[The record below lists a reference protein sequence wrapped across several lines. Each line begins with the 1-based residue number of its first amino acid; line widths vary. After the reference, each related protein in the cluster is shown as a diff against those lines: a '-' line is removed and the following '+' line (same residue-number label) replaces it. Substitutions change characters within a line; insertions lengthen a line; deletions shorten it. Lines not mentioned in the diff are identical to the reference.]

1 MSGVRAL
8 TGSVSGRSRPHPP
21 ALVEMRAATVTYSRV
36 VALRQAD
43 FAVGCGEVVGLLGN
57 SGAGKS
63 TLVRALV
70 GLQAMSGGELL
81 VEGKPGGF
89 RSPREAR
96 QFGIEV
102 VYQDLALIDHLSIAR
117 NFFLGAE
124 PQRGAGLTR
133 RLDHGQMI
141 RSTEA
146 ILADLGVEMPS
157 ARQMVSRLSGGQRQ
171 MLAIAR
177 AMYFARRLVV
187 LDEPTAALSDEQ
199 VEQVLA
205 QIAHARARGVAVVFV
220 THKAYEVFN
229 VADRFVVLDRGRTLI
244 SASRGQTSLNELE
257 KLLIST
263 RFTIVQEMAAAVAHQ
278 LRNPLGIIRV
288 SAEML
293 REEFQVTE
301 ERAGYDRLLD
311 MIMDEVVTVE
321 FLITNYLDFAR
332 RHEPRPS
339 EVSIDDL
346 IADVKAQLPR
356 ESFDPSRLRLDVPS
370 QPLSVYV
377 DRDLMQQV
385 LVNLLVNAAEA
396 SADHQP
402 VRLSVTT
409 SQGAVKLTVQ
419 DHGSGMDE
427 HTCKMIFNPFF
438 TTKSRGT
445 GLGLSIVHRIVE
457 QHGASIEVD
466 SAPGRGTSF
475 VITLAGEAG

>member
-1 MSGVRAL
+1 MTA
-8 TGSVSGRSRPHPP
+8 SVSGRSGPEQP

-43 FAVGCGEVVGLLGN
+43 FAVSPGEVVGLLGN

-63 TLVRALV
+63 TLVKALV
-70 GLQAMSGGELL
+70 GLQAMSSGEVL
-81 VEGKPGGF
+81 VEGRAGGF
-89 RSPREAR
+89 RSPQEAR

-102 VYQDLALIDHLSIAR
+102 AYQDLALIEHLSIAR

-124 PQRGAGLTR
+124 PQRGAGPVR
-133 RLDHGQMI
+133 RLDHRQMI

-146 ILADLGVEMPS
+146 ALADFGVEMPS
-157 ARQMVSRLSGGQRQ
+157 PRQMVSRLSGGQRQ

-177 AMYFARRLVV
+177 AMYFARRLVI

-205 QIAHARARGVAVVFV
+205 QIAHARARGIAVVFV

-293 REEFQVTE
+293 RDEFQVTE
-301 ERAGYDRLLD
+301 ERAGYYRLLD

-339 EVSIDDL
+339 EVSMDDL
-346 IADVKAQLPR
+346 ISDVKSQLPR
-356 ESFDPSRLRLDVPS
+356 ESFDPSRLHVELPP
-370 QPLSVYV
+370 QPLSVFV
-377 DRDLMQQV
+377 DRELMQQV
-385 LVNLLVNAAEA
+385 MVNLLVNAAEA
-396 SADHQP
+396 SEDDQP
-402 VRLSVTT
+402 VSLSVATVDD
-409 SQGAVKLTVQ
+409 AVTLTVRDQ
-419 DHGSGMDE
+419 GSGMDE

-457 QHGASIEVD
+457 AHGGSIEVN
-466 SAPGRGTSF
+466 SAPGCGTSF
-475 VITLAGEAG
+475 VINLPAEGR